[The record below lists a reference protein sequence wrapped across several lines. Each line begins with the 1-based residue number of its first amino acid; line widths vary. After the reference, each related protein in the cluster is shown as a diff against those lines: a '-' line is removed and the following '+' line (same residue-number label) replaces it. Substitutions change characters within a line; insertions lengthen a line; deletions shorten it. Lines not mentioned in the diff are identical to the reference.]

1 MHGSAM
7 LVLGFAGFL
16 FGGLTALRGDGHIV
30 EEARAVRSF
39 SGVEIS
45 HGMVAEVT
53 VGPETSVKIKGD
65 ANLLPHIETRVEDGH
80 LVVGVKDEHNLRPSE
95 PIRLTV
101 VTPTLL
107 AVEASGGSEV
117 RAQATAGREFSIS
130 ASGGSEIEITGIQ
143 SDAVTVEASGGSEIS
158 LSGGGR
164 ELTADLSGGSILK
177 SEEIPF
183 AEAEVDGSGGSE
195 FHLQVLQAITGDL
208 SGGSE
213 LFLKGHP
220 PDRDLSLSGGSEV
233 HRRR

>member
-7 LVLGFAGFL
+7 LLLGFAGFL
-16 FGGLTALRGDGHIV
+16 FGGFTGLRGDGRIV
-30 EEARAVRSF
+30 EEARVVETF

-45 HGMVAEVT
+45 HGMVADVT
-53 VGPETSVKIKGD
+53 IGPETSVKIKGD
-65 ANLLPHIETRVEDGH
+65 ANLLPHILTRVEGGR
-80 LVVGVKDEHNLRPSE
+80 LTIRIKDEHDLRPSE

-101 VTPTLL
+101 VTPALL

-117 RAQATAGREFSIS
+117 RAQATAGREFTVS
-130 ASGGSEIEITGIQ
+130 ASGGSVIEVTGIQ
-143 SDAVTVEASGGSEIS
+143 SDAIKVEASGGSEIS
-158 LSGGGR
+158 LSGSGR
-164 ELTADLSGGSILK
+164 ELTADLSGGSSLQ

-195 FHLQVLQAITGDL
+195 FHIQVLQSITGDL